1 MAKEI
6 EQPGFDAAG
15 IESAEAMENFEWRR
29 HAGSLDPGGVE
40 AIWE

>member
-15 IESAEAMENFEWRR
+15 IETAEAVEDFEWRR
-29 HAGSLDPGGVE
+29 HAGGLDSGPVE
-40 AIWE
+40 ASWE